1 MSVKDLSHLELTKIF
16 LRGAVPLIRDF
27 QDEFG
32 EEAVISL
39 LKKRIERYEERAE
52 KDSNPEPDFENG
64 VNAFKKFGEEN
75 GLTFDLISSDREH
88 YKFNVTKCGYAELM
102 EELDAKDL
110 GPYFMCNW
118 DFGEATSCGMK
129 LERPNTIMKGDG
141 CCNFH
146 YKKP

>member
-32 EEAVISL
+32 KEAVISL
-39 LKKRIERYEERAE
+39 LEKRIKKYEDDVEKEEKPKPNFESGAE
-52 KDSNPEPDFENG
+52 
-64 VNAFKKFGEEN
+64 AFKKFGEEN
-75 GLTFDLISSDREH
+75 GLTFDLISSDKEH
-88 YKFNVTKCGYAELM
+88 YKFNVIKCEYFELM
-102 EELDAKDL
+102 EELDATDL
-110 GPYFMCNW
+110 GPYFMCDW
-118 DFGEATSCGMK
+118 DYGEATSSGMN
-129 LERPNTIMKGDG
+129 LERPKTLMKGDG